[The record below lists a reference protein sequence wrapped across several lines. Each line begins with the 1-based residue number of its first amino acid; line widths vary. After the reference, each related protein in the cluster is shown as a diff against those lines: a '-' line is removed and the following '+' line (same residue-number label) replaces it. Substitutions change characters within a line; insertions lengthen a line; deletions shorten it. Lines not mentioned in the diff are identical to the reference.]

1 MAMVLIVQFVAAAF
15 SVMLGAFILAWA
27 VCKVLEFEDR
37 KEGNKNSMLTDILQ
51 DLYDAIQRY
60 DVEEIEQK
68 YKMLEKLGMDRIT
81 VNEVLKAGEKYF
93 GRETR

>member
-15 SVMLGAFILAWA
+15 SVMLGAFLFAWA
-27 VCKVLEFEDR
+27 IFKVLDYEDR
-37 KEGNKNSMLTDILQ
+37 KGGSNNSMLTDILQ
-51 DLYDAIQRY
+51 ELYDAIQRC

-81 VNEVLKAGEKYF
+81 ANEVLKAGERYF

>member
-1 MAMVLIVQFVAAAF
+1 MTMTLIIQFVAAAF

-51 DLYDAIQRY
+51 ELYDAIQSC
-60 DVEEIEQK
+60 DVEEIERK

>member
-1 MAMVLIVQFVAAAF
+1 MAMVLIIQFVAAAF

-51 DLYDAIQRY
+51 DLYDAIQRL
-60 DVEEIEQK
+60 DAEEIERK

-81 VNEVLKAGEKYF
+81 ANEVLKAGERYF
-93 GRETR
+93 GREER

>member
-1 MAMVLIVQFVAAAF
+1 MATALIIQFVVAAF
-15 SVMLGAFILAWA
+15 SVMLGAFLLAWA

-51 DLYDAIQRY
+51 DLYDAIQRL
-60 DVEEIEQK
+60 DTEEIERK

-81 VNEVLKAGEKYF
+81 ANEVLKAGERYF
-93 GRETR
+93 GREE